1 MTLDLTHRKA
11 IVTGASR
18 GIGRSTAKALADAGS
33 QVLAVARSA
42 DELTMLKAEAPE
54 GRIHTLVCDLVDT
67 GAAATILEAAN
78 AAMGGVDTLVNNA
91 GITKDGLL
99 LRMSEDDWDGVFALN
114 LRSAFLLTQK
124 VARIMLKARQG
135 AIVNVVSVV
144 GQIGNAGQAN
154 YTAAKAGLE
163 AFTKSCAREFAS
175 RQIRVN
181 AVAPGFI
188 NTEMTQGLAEETLN
202 AFMTQVP
209 LGRPGTPDEVAE
221 VILFLVSDHARYVT
235 GQVWRVDGGMVM

>member
-1 MTLDLTHRKA
+1 MSDLTGRKA

-18 GIGRSTAKALADAGS
+18 GIGEATARVLANAGAD
-33 QVLAVARSA
+33 VLAVARN
-42 DELTMLKAEAPE
+42 AEALSALTKTPGE
-54 GRIHTLVCDLVDT
+54 GRIHSLALDLGEA
-67 GAAATILEAAN
+67 GAAEKVMAEATARL
-78 AAMGGVDTLVNNA
+78 GTVDILVNNA
-91 GITKDGLL
+91 GITRDTLL
-99 LRMSEDDWDGVFALN
+99 LRMSEEDWDAVFNLN

-124 VARIMLKARQG
+124 VTRVMLKARKG
-135 AIVNVVSVV
+135 AVVNVGSVV

-154 YTAAKAGLE
+154 YSAAKAGLE

-188 NTEMTQGLAEETLN
+188 DTDMTQKVSPEAKESLLS
-202 AFMTQVP
+202 QVP
-209 LGRPGTPDEVAE
+209 LGRSGTPEEVAE
-221 VILFLVSDHARYVT
+221 VILFLVSDHARYIT

>member
-1 MTLDLTHRKA
+1 VTFDLTNRKA

-18 GIGRSTAKALADAGS
+18 GIGRSTALALAEAGS
-33 QVLAVARSA
+33 QVLAVARSG
-42 DELTMLKAEAPE
+42 DELTRLQAEAPA
-54 GRIHTLVCDLVDT
+54 GRIHTLVCDLGEA
-67 GAAATILEAAN
+67 GAAANTLEAAS

-91 GITKDGLL
+91 GITRDGLL

>member
-1 MTLDLTHRKA
+1 VAPDLTDRKA

-18 GIGRSTAKALADAGS
+18 GIGRSTALALADAGS
-33 QVLAVARSA
+33 HVLAVARSEA
-42 DELTMLKAEAPE
+42 GLTQLQSEAPE
-54 GRIHTLVCDLVDT
+54 GRIHPLVCDLAT
-67 GAAATILEAAN
+67 PEAAGTILAAAT

-91 GITKDGLL
+91 GITRDGLL
-99 LRMSEDDWDGVFALN
+99 LRMSPDDWDAVFALN

-175 RQIRVN
+175 RNIRVN

-188 NTEMTQGLAEETLN
+188 RTEMTQGLGEETVN
-202 AFMTQVP
+202 AFLTKVP
-209 LGRPGTPDEVAE
+209 LGRAGTPDEVAE

>member
-1 MTLDLTHRKA
+1 MAMDLSDRKA

-33 QVLAVARSA
+33 QVLAVARSEA
-42 DELTMLKAEAPE
+42 ELTKLKSDAPA
-54 GRIHTLVCDLVDT
+54 GRIHPLVCDLGDPE
-67 GAAATILEAAN
+67 AAGTILEEAT

-91 GITKDGLL
+91 GITRDGLL
-99 LRMSEDDWDGVFALN
+99 LRMSLDDWDGVFALN

-175 RQIRVN
+175 RKIRVN

-188 NTEMTQGLAEETLN
+188 NTEMTQGLAEETLD
-202 AFMTQVP
+202 AFLTQVP
-209 LGRPGTPDEVAE
+209 LGRAGTPEEVAE

>member
-1 MTLDLTHRKA
+1 MALDLTGRKA

-18 GIGRSTAKALADAGS
+18 GIGRTTARALADAGS
-33 QVLAVARSA
+33 QVLAVARSEA
-42 DELTMLKAEAPE
+42 ELTELKSVAPA
-54 GRIHTLVCDLVDT
+54 GSVHPLVCDLGDPE
-67 GAAATILEAAN
+67 AAGRILEAAT

-91 GITKDGLL
+91 GITRDGLL
-99 LRMSEDDWDGVFALN
+99 LRMSLDDWDSVFALN

-175 RQIRVN
+175 RKIRVN

-188 NTEMTQGLAEETLN
+188 NTEMTQGLNEETLN
-202 AFMTQVP
+202 AFLTQVP
-209 LGRPGTPDEVAE
+209 LGRAGTPEEVAE